1 MKITKIKEDIT
12 SEIAN
17 SFKESIAIDTEA
29 TGLQIPERDK
39 LSLIQICDV
48 KGNVFIIQPN
58 KSDYKAPNLV
68 SVLENDKILKIGHF
82 LRFDKNALEYFLKC
96 KVKNIFDTK
105 IASRIVRTYTDAH
118 GLKNLVQEFC
128 NKSLDK
134 RHGSSDW
141 NKDINELSDK
151 QLEYLKYP
159 DKTEDDEINY
169 PKGSLLWEFGE
180 EIAFNSDMQK
190 NHKIILKTIGTYK
203 FYYLKNQQIMDY
215 IRA

>member
-17 SFKESIAIDTEA
+17 SFNNSIAIDTEA

-39 LSLIQICDV
+39 LSLIQICDE

-58 KSDYKAPNLV
+58 KNDFKAPNLV

-82 LRFDKNALEYFLKC
+82 LRFDKNALEFFLKC
-96 KVKNIFDTK
+96 KIKNIFDTK

-134 RHGSSDW
+134 RQGSSDW
-141 NKDINELSDK
+141 NKDINELSQK
-151 QLEYLKYP
+151 QLEYAANDVVYL
-159 DKTEDDEINY
+159 
-169 PKGSLLWEFGE
+169 
-180 EIAFNSDMQK
+180 
-190 NHKIILKTIGTYK
+190 HKIKSELEKMLLREKRMEVFEKCLAFLDTRVELDQKGFKEDI
-203 FYYLKNQQIMDY
+203 FEH
-215 IRA
+215 

>member
-151 QLEYLKYP
+151 QLEYAANDVIYLHKI
-159 DKTEDDEINY
+159 KTELEKMLLREKRTDVFEKCLAFLDTRVELDQ
-169 PKGSLLWEFGE
+169 KGFKEDIFE
-180 EIAFNSDMQK
+180 
-190 NHKIILKTIGTYK
+190 H
-203 FYYLKNQQIMDY
+203 
-215 IRA
+215 